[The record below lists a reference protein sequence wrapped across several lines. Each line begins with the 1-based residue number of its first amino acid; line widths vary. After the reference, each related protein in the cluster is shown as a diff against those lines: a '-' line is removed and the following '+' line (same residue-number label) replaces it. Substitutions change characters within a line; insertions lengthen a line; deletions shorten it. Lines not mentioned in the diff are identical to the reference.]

1 MRAVSVIVP
10 TFNRANRVKRAVSS
24 VLYQTFS
31 DYELLVVDDGSTD
44 RTMDS
49 LAQFGGQ
56 LKTCRHS
63 ENRGVSAARNT
74 GIKATNAPL
83 IAFLDSDDY
92 WFPEKLK
99 VQVGFFME
107 NPEAVVCQTNEV
119 WIRKG
124 RRVNPGR
131 KHLKPS
137 GHIFGPSLRRCLVSP
152 SSVMV
157 RRSLLEEV
165 GLFDEDLPACE
176 DYDLW
181 LRISYRYPIHLI
193 DRNLVVKLGGASDQ
207 LSSTQKGLDRF
218 RIKSMVKLIRSG
230 ELDREQLRITF
241 QELERKCLI
250 FGNGCIKR
258 DKKEEG
264 AYYLKIPE
272 VLRKELS
279 LAPSFLSSGHH
290 PSK

>member
-1 MRAVSVIVP
+1 MRAVSVIIP
-10 TFNRANRVKRAVSS
+10 TFNRANSVKRAVSS

-31 DYELLVVDDGSTD
+31 DYELIVVDDGSTD
-44 RTMDS
+44 GTMDS
-49 LAQFGGQ
+49 PAQFVGQ
-56 LKTCRHS
+56 VKTFRHPK
-63 ENRGVSAARNT
+63 NLGVSAARNT
-74 GIKATNAPL
+74 GIKGTSAPL

-92 WFPEKLK
+92 WLPEKLG
-99 VQVGFFME
+99 VQVAFFRE
-107 NPEAVVCQTNEV
+107 NPEAVACQTNEL

-157 RRSLLEEV
+157 RRALLNEV

-181 LRISYRYPIHLI
+181 LRISCRDPIHLI
-193 DRNLVVKLGGASDQ
+193 DRNLVVKMGGAPDQ

-218 RIKSMVKLIRSG
+218 RIRAMVKLIRSG
-230 ELDREQLRITF
+230 KLDQGQVRITF
-241 QELERKCLI
+241 QELTRKCLI

-272 VLRKELS
+272 MLRKELPFVP
-279 LAPSFLSSGHH
+279 LLSFPEPRSSQ
-290 PSK
+290 